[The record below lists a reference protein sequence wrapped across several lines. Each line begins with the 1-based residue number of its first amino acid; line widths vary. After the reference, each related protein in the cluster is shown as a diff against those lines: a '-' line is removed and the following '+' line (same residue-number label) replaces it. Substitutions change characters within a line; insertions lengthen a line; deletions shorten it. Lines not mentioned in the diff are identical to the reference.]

1 MDIVTHGMMGV
12 VIAAPFAAEY
22 PEASI
27 AFMMGSVVPDLDA
40 VSRIAGRRNFLKCH
54 QTYTH
59 ALPVIVAIA
68 AVACLVSAGF
78 GLPGLPISLGL
89 ALGMGCHSVL
99 DYSNTYGI
107 TLFAPFSNRRFCG
120 EWVFFIDLPVIVV
133 TVAALA
139 VVYGTLQRA
148 AMPGLWIAY
157 AYSAFLIIYW
167 IARISLRRRAGR
179 LAPEGT
185 VSLLPTAFVPWKFIG
200 ARPLDGEVHLF
211 DLSALDG
218 SLSQESLQKV
228 HDSSYASLLEAIPK
242 YQAMRS
248 LSPLYHVV
256 EVREDETHVTVTC
269 RDLRTR
275 NFGTRFG
282 ELMVTLGR
290 GGTVEDVV
298 LDV

>member
-12 VIAAPFAAEY
+12 VIAAPFAADY

-27 AFMMGSVVPDLDA
+27 AFMLGSVAPDLDA
-40 VSRIAGRRNFLKCH
+40 LSRIAGRRSFLKCH

-68 AVACLVSAGF
+68 AVAYVISTLL
-78 GLPGLPISLGL
+78 GLPGLQLALGL
-89 ALGMGCHSVL
+89 AVGMTFHSVL

-107 TLFAPFSNRRFCG
+107 TLLAPFSNRRFCR

-139 VVYGTLQRA
+139 VVSAALHRA
-148 AMPGLWIAY
+148 AMPSVSVAY
-157 AYSAFLIIYW
+157 AYGVFLAFYW
-167 IARISLRRRAGR
+167 MARISLRRRAAR
-179 LAPEGT
+179 LAPVGT
-185 VSLLPTAFVPWKFIG
+185 VSLLPTAVVPWKFIG
-200 ARPLDGEVHLF
+200 ARPLDGKVHLF

-218 SLSQESLQKV
+218 RLSRERLPKI
-228 HDSSYASLLEAIPK
+228 HDSSYASLLEAIPE
-242 YQAMRS
+242 YQAMRA

-256 EVREDETHVTVTC
+256 EVREDESDVTLTC

-275 NFGTRFG
+275 NFSTRFG
-282 ELMVTLGR
+282 ELRVTLGKS
-290 GGTVEDVV
+290 GTVERVV
-298 LDV
+298 LNV